1 MIGHIAAF
9 ALGAIGTYW
18 VSDTVKNN
26 IHQIYQDTQAILEN
40 NEKFQERFYEK
51 LIEVEKNGELPIILS
66 KLKQQGLIIEQ
77 NGTMS
82 LTPQNIQQPIQ
93 QIN

>member
-66 KLKQQGLIIEQ
+66 KLKQQGLIVEQ

-82 LTPQNIQQPIQ
+82 LTPQNFQQPIQ